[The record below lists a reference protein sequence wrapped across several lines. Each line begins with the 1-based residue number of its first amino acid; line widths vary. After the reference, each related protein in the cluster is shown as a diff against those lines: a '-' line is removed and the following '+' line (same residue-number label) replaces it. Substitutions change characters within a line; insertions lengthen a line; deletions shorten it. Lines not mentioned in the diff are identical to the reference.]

1 MYRDNT
7 LIPTEAIRLAAL
19 GSLAEGDKQYA
30 ELASE
35 IRYFVARITGPSLD
49 LLGSSL
55 ELLHYEGLASPVEI
69 GRAHV

>member
-19 GSLAEGDKQYA
+19 GSLVESDKQYA
-30 ELASE
+30 SLGGV
-35 IRYFVARITGPSLD
+35 IMYFVSRITWPSLY

-55 ELLHYEGLASPVEI
+55 
-69 GRAHV
+69 